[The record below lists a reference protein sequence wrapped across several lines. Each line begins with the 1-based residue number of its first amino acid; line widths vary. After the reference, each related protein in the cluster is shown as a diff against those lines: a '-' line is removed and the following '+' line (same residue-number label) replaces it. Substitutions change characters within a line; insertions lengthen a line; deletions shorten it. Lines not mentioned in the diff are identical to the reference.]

1 MPAAGRQRKVPKKIT
16 PDYLEKAALFYLERY
31 SSSAENLRRTLDRK
45 VRRSIAEHGAPDQAE
60 AAQWIAALIAKLQ
73 RNRLLDDRAYATS
86 RVRRL
91 YAEGK
96 SLGRIRQTLTV
107 KGVSKADLDAALE
120 RLQLES
126 EAPVSD
132 LPAAAAFA
140 RKRKL
145 GPYRADPDL
154 RREMRQKDL
163 GALARRGFSQA
174 IAMKILSAD
183 SVAAL
188 EEMIHDAE

>member
-1 MPAAGRQRKVPKKIT
+1 MPRGQPKKIT
-16 PDYLEKAALFYLERY
+16 PAYLEKAALFYLERY
-31 SSSAENLRRTLDRK
+31 SSSAQNLRRVLDRK
-45 VRRSIAEHGAPDQAE
+45 IRRSVEVHGTPTRDE
-60 AAQWIAALIAKLQ
+60 AAGWVADLIAKLQ
-73 RNRLLDDRAYATS
+73 RNRLLDDQAYAVS

-96 SLGRIRQTLTV
+96 SLGRIRQTLAV
-107 KGVSKADLDAALE
+107 KGIGKEDVEVALARLAA
-120 RLQLES
+120 ES
-126 EAPVSD
+126 AAPVSD

-145 GPYRADPDL
+145 GPYRDPAQ
-154 RREMRQKDL
+154 RAEMRQKDL

-174 IAMKILSAD
+174 VAMKVLSAD

-188 EEMIHDAE
+188 EEIVNDAD

>member
-1 MPAAGRQRKVPKKIT
+1 MPAGRQKKIPKKIT
-16 PDYLEKAALFYLERY
+16 PGYLEKAALFYLERY
-31 SSSAENLRRTLDRK
+31 SSSAQNLRRVLERK
-45 VRRSIAEHGAPDQAE
+45 VKRSIQEHGSPSEGE
-60 AAQWIAALIAKLQ
+60 AAGWIADLIAKLQ
-73 RNRLLDDRAYATS
+73 RSSLLNDQAYAVG

-96 SLGRIRQTLTV
+96 SLGRIRQTLAI
-107 KGVSKADLDAALE
+107 KGVGRDDVAAALE
-120 RLQLES
+120 RLQDES
-126 EAPVSD
+126 HAPVSD

-145 GPYRADPDL
+145 GPYRADPEE
-154 RREMRQKDL
+154 RRAMRQKDL

-174 IAMKILSAD
+174 IATKILSAD

-188 EEMIHDAE
+188 EEIIHDAE

>member
-1 MPAAGRQRKVPKKIT
+1 MTGGRQRKVPKKIT
-16 PDYLEKAALFYLERY
+16 PGYLEKAALFYLERY
-31 SSSAENLRRTLDRK
+31 SSSAGNLRRVLDRK
-45 VRRSIAEHGAPDQAE
+45 IGTSIREHGAPTKEE
-60 AAQWIAALIAKLQ
+60 AAGWVADLIAKLQ
-73 RNRLLDDRAYATS
+73 RSKLLDDRAYAES
-86 RVRRL
+86 KVRRL

-96 SLGRIRQTLTV
+96 ALGRIRQTLAV
-107 KGVSKADLDAALE
+107 KGVGKEDVAAALE
-120 RLQLES
+120 RLEA
-126 EAPVSD
+126 ETDAPVSD

-145 GPYRADPDL
+145 GPYRADPEQ

-188 EEMIHDAE
+188 EEMIHDAD

>member
-1 MPAAGRQRKVPKKIT
+1 MTGGRQRKVPKKIT

-45 VRRSIAEHGAPDQAE
+45 VRRSIAEHGAPTDAE
-60 AAQWIAALIAKLQ
+60 AAGWISALITKLQ
-73 RNRLLDDRAYATS
+73 RNHLLDDRKYAES

-96 SLGRIRQTLTV
+96 SLGRIRQTLAV
-107 KGVSKADLDAALE
+107 KGVGKEDVAAALE
-120 RLQLES
+120 RLQDEAD
-126 EAPVSD
+126 APVSD

-145 GPYRADPDL
+145 GPYRTDL
-154 RREMRQKDL
+154 EERRSMKQKDL

-174 IAMKILSAD
+174 VAMKILSAAD
-183 SVAAL
+183 VLAL
-188 EEMIHDAE
+188 EEMLHDTE

>member
-31 SSSAENLRRTLDRK
+31 SSSVENLRRTLDRK
-45 VRRSIAEHGAPDQAE
+45 VRRSIAEHGAPTETE
-60 AAQWIAALIAKLQ
+60 ASGWIATLIAKLQ
-73 RNRLLDDRAYATS
+73 RNRLLDDRAYAES

-96 SLGRIRQTLTV
+96 ALGRIRQTLSV
-107 KGVSKADLDAALE
+107 KGVAKDDIDAALA
-120 RLQLES
+120 RLQDERD
-126 EAPVSD
+126 EPVSD

-145 GPYRADPDL
+145 GPYRADPEE
-154 RREMRQKDL
+154 RRAMKQKDL

-174 IAMKILSAD
+174 IAMKILSAAD
-183 SVAAL
+183 VPAL
-188 EEMIHDAE
+188 EELLHDAD

>member
-1 MPAAGRQRKVPKKIT
+1 MPRGQPKKIT
-16 PDYLEKAALFYLERY
+16 PVYLEKAALFYLERY
-31 SSSAENLRRTLDRK
+31 SSSAQNLRRVLDRK
-45 VRRSIAEHGAPDQAE
+45 IRRSVEMHGAPSRDE
-60 AAQWIAALIAKLQ
+60 AAGWVADLIAKLQ
-73 RNRLLDDRAYATS
+73 RNRLLDDQAYAVS

-96 SLGRIRQTLTV
+96 SLGRIRQTLAV
-107 KGVSKADLDAALE
+107 KGIGKDDVEAALA
-120 RLQLES
+120 RLTAES
-126 EAPVSD
+126 AAPVSD

-145 GPYRADPDL
+145 GPYRDPAQ
-154 RREMRQKDL
+154 RAEMRQKDL

-174 IAMKILSAD
+174 VAMKVLSAD

-188 EEMIHDAE
+188 EEIVNDAD

>member
-1 MPAAGRQRKVPKKIT
+1 MPRGQPKKIT
-16 PDYLEKAALFYLERY
+16 PTYLERAALFYLERY
-31 SSSAENLRRTLDRK
+31 SSSAENLRRVLDRK
-45 VRRSIAEHGAPDQAE
+45 IRRSIEVHGAPSREQA
-60 AAQWIAALIAKLQ
+60 ASWVADLIGKLQ
-73 RNRLLDDRAYATS
+73 RSNLLNDRAYAES

-96 SLGRIRQTLTV
+96 SLGRIRQALSV
-107 KGVSKADLDAALE
+107 KGVGKDDVVAALE
-120 RLQLES
+120 RLEAES
-126 EAPVSD
+126 AAPVSD

-145 GPYRADPDL
+145 GPYRADPEL

-174 IAMKILSAD
+174 IAIKILSAD

-188 EEMIHDAE
+188 EEMVHDAD